1 MSIFLMSSS
10 CPYFSI
16 PMSIQSYVHK
26 DLLISGIPS
35 SKSYHKKE
43 RKKPTNR
50 ILIICIWFRLALN
63 FNNLQIP
70 EDGHMEFVTEID

>member
-1 MSIFLMSSS
+1 MYTI
-10 CPYFSI
+10 
-16 PMSIQSYVHK
+16 IQELSQER
-26 DLLISGIPS
+26 
-35 SKSYHKKE
+35 KKE
-43 RKKPTNR
+43 RMKPTNR